1 MCFGFGGDLVSI
13 SDEKELDFVYKL
25 SFKDTSDPVWIGLAY
40 WFQKSTYFWSN
51 GTSFNNS
58 VSQSWFGSIPSNVS
72 ENKCVEISRNG
83 SNITDCCKKNPR
95 FICERAKGE
104 LSPWGTLL
112 KNDGMLVVPWVGKI
126 CDHLRVG
133 KGTQHENEESYSL
146 IKKNWL
152 LIAIENCHH
161 QLLYFFLKFVRFKCT
176 NAFKPYS
183 QYEILEPFK
192 GWNFSLFL
200 KGSAAPTKLF
210 QWLKEA
216 GLDLIKIWLNILHP
230 LLSFLFTTL
239 SNDLSVDYGSSRW
252 GNSCKWLSK
261 NQIEKQHLGL
271 KSSQPITSRLYW
283 KIRSTINWQY
293 TKVTTLSKTTPWG
306 RYFKNIYGG
315 VCSWKPGTLNL
326 YQT

>member
-161 QLLYFFLKFVRFKCT
+161 QLLYFFLKFVPFKCT

-230 LLSFLFTTL
+230 FYYTVQWFVCGLWVIQVREFLHMTVEKSNWKATLRFKVLTANNFKALL
-239 SNDLSVDYGSSRW
+239 
-252 GNSCKWLSK
+252 K
-261 NQIEKQHLGL
+261 NQVNHQLTIHKGNNPIQDYTLGEVL
-271 KSSQPITSRLYW
+271 
-283 KIRSTINWQY
+283 
-293 TKVTTLSKTTPWG
+293 
-306 RYFKNIYGG
+306 
-315 VCSWKPGTLNL
+315 
-326 YQT
+326 